1 MEAQCVDMM
10 ETLTCMS
17 SMCGEENINFL
28 IKKIPLIL
36 DKFQKI
42 LIVVIYIENIEYA

>member
-1 MEAQCVDMM
+1 MEAQRVVMM
-10 ETLTCMS
+10 ETLSCTS
-17 SMCGEENINFL
+17 SMCGEENIYFL

-42 LIVVIYIENIEYA
+42 LIVVIYIEKIEYA